1 MSAPHDY
8 SFSQKERPLSQHHI
22 HQGVIFDLD
31 GTLLDTLTD
40 LAESMNHVLG
50 QKGWQIHPV
59 DAYRRFV
66 GDGVELLVWRTLP
79 SDLRQDSIIAD
90 CVRDLREE
98 YALRWART
106 TRPYAEVEE
115 LLRGLV
121 SRNIPMAVLSNKPN
135 DATQDMVR
143 HYFPGTAFQIIAG
156 AMPDKP
162 KKPDPGVALEMA
174 RQMRIPPDAMLFLG
188 DSDADMQT
196 ARAAR
201 MVPLGAAWGFRGREE
216 LAAAGASHVLEKP
229 LELLDWLGYA
239 AKKSD

>member
-1 MSAPHDY
+1 M
-8 SFSQKERPLSQHHI
+8 SQHHK

-50 QKGWQIHPV
+50 QKGWQVHPV

-66 GDGVELLVWRTLP
+66 GDGVEMLAQRALP
-79 SDLRQDSIIAD
+79 LEQRQDSIIED
-90 CVRDLREE
+90 CVRAVRAE

-106 TRPYAEVEE
+106 TRPYAGVEE
-115 LLRGLV
+115 LLRGLE
-121 SRNIPMAVLSNKPN
+121 SLNIPMAVLSNKPN

-143 HYFPGTAFQIIAG
+143 HYFPGTAFQIVAG
-156 AMPDKP
+156 AMPGKP

-188 DSDADMQT
+188 DSDADMRT

-216 LAAAGASHVLEKP
+216 LAAAGAAHVLEKP
-229 LELLDWLGYA
+229 LELLDWLG
-239 AKKSD
+239 